1 MRISDWSSD
10 VCSSDLPRQDTSEDS
25 GDEII
30 VVTGSHIRGAA
41 IASPVITVGRDSIDK
56 AGQNDLGE
64 VVRSIYQNF
73 SGGQNPGIGTGGGL
87 SNGNLDSS
95 SQLNIRGLGP
105 DAKIGRAASRER
117 VCQSV

>member
-64 VVRSIYQNF
+64 VVRSIPQNF

-87 SNGNLDSS
+87 ANGN
-95 SQLNIRGLGP
+95 Q
-105 DAKIGRAASRER
+105 IGRASCRER
-117 VCQSV
+117 VCQYV